1 MPLAEDLY
9 KNESNTI
16 GENSYGFAHE
26 RLFFVTVFGGKNTLK
41 RANIETKKKNIFL
54 KCVHQHR
61 SMSFFFFFYWN
72 RSTIYS
78 LLQFDAIFYI
88 ILLMQHPLLWIE
100 AKEKHWIMRCTQSN
114 TSKSTFW
121 TTIKLK
127 WKRISWNDETK
138 IEHFI
143 ERFGKGMQCV
153 SIQCEQNIRIC
164 KKICRYIK

>member
-61 SMSFFFFFYWN
+61 SMSFFFFF
-72 RSTIYS
+72 
-78 LLQFDAIFYI
+78 
-88 ILLMQHPLLWIE
+88 IE
-100 AKEKHWIMRCTQSN
+100 TVQQYTPYYNSMPFFT
-114 TSKSTFW
+114 
-121 TTIKLK
+121 
-127 WKRISWNDETK
+127 
-138 IEHFI
+138 
-143 ERFGKGMQCV
+143 
-153 SIQCEQNIRIC
+153 
-164 KKICRYIK
+164 